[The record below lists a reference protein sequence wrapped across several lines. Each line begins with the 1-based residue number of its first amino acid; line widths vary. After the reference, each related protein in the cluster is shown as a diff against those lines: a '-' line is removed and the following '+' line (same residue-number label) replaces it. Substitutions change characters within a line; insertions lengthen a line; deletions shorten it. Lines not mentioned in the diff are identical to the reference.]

1 MASFSKLRELH
12 IANAL
17 RLAQEDLDAAR
28 TLIAAGNR
36 FGAYH
41 LQQCGEKLLLAL
53 LTAEDLH
60 VERKDAHRL
69 DVLLDR
75 LPDANPFR
83 QRFRPL
89 TVLTVFATTYRYPND
104 GGRIPPMP
112 ERAQTTGWADEL
124 GRLLD
129 DAVRH
134 FGVDLRA
141 SDREPA
147 ARAHPPRSGG

>member
-1 MASFSKLRELH
+1 MASFSTLRELH

-28 TLIAAGNR
+28 TLIAVENR

-69 DVLLDR
+69 DVLLDK
-75 LPDANPFR
+75 LPDANPFK

-89 TVLTVFATTYRYPND
+89 TVLTVFATTYRYPKD
-104 GGRIPPMP
+104 GGRISPMP
-112 ERAQTTGWADEL
+112 AQTQTTGWADEL
-124 GRLLD
+124 GRLVD
-129 DAVRH
+129 DAARH
-134 FGVDLRA
+134 FGVDLKA

-147 ARAHPPRSGG
+147 ARAQPPRTGG